1 MPMRL
6 ADAVSGLELPPIAV
20 VGCILLLYLVLSS
33 VMDELAMIVLTIPIL
48 FPLVMELDLHGL
60 RSTEKAIWFGIVVL
74 SVVEVGL
81 IAPPVGLNVYV
92 VNSLAPDVPMAETYK
107 GIAVFL
113 AADAVR
119 IALVLAFPLLSL
131 WLVRLIS

>member
-1 MPMRL
+1 
-6 ADAVSGLELPPIAV
+6 
-20 VGCILLLYLVLSS
+20 
-33 VMDELAMIVLTIPIL
+33 MIILTIPIL
-48 FPLVMELDLHGL
+48 FPLVMELDLYGL
-60 RSTEKAIWFGIVVL
+60 NSTEKAIWFGIVVL

-92 VNSLAPDVPMAETYK
+92 VNGLAPDVPMAETYK

-131 WLVRLIS
+131 WMVRVIS